1 MIIYIILF
9 LIPII
14 LYFYYKDNKQ
24 ASYKPFLF
32 FFISLAVFVGLG
44 DMLGG
49 YDRYI
54 YGEIFDTFVND
65 LLLGLNSINEN
76 GVLSTSGHEKG
87 FVYLNLAIA
96 HLTDNRYIFIFIVTT
111 IIYFLIFK
119 SFKEHITNY
128 PAALVLFLALFFFFT
143 FTYLRQALA
152 VSLAWFA
159 YRYALKKKII
169 PFLICTFVAYTLH
182 NSAIIFIFFY
192 FIPAKKY
199 SKKII
204 ILILLIAFLIGIS
217 GFTTSIYN
225 IFGEISNTAE
235 RVKQYEE
242 TNNLFRIDYIL
253 EVIVF
258 LYFIFK
264 RYKQIPNERTHLVL
278 LNASIIFFI
287 ILLLFVTSATAGRL
301 TWYYM
306 FGLIYTL
313 ANIMS
318 LPNKK
323 NYKDKILI
331 CIICTIL
338 YFRIVIEWGGLLS
351 PYKTFLTNGY
361 RLNDN
366 IHTKYEYDSK
376 YDVDK
381 FYKPIIHLK

>member
-128 PAALVLFLALFFFFT
+128 PAALVLFLALFF
-143 FTYLRQALA
+143 
-152 VSLAWFA
+152 SLH
-159 YRYALKKKII
+159 L
-169 PFLICTFVAYTLH
+169 P
-182 NSAIIFIFFY
+182 
-192 FIPAKKY
+192 
-199 SKKII
+199 
-204 ILILLIAFLIGIS
+204 
-217 GFTTSIYN
+217 IY
-225 IFGEISNTAE
+225 
-235 RVKQYEE
+235 VK
-242 TNNLFRIDYIL
+242 
-253 EVIVF
+253 
-258 LYFIFK
+258 
-264 RYKQIPNERTHLVL
+264 H
-278 LNASIIFFI
+278 
-287 ILLLFVTSATAGRL
+287 
-301 TWYYM
+301 
-306 FGLIYTL
+306 
-313 ANIMS
+313 
-318 LPNKK
+318 
-323 NYKDKILI
+323 
-331 CIICTIL
+331 
-338 YFRIVIEWGGLLS
+338 
-351 PYKTFLTNGY
+351 
-361 RLNDN
+361 
-366 IHTKYEYDSK
+366 
-376 YDVDK
+376 
-381 FYKPIIHLK
+381 

>member
-1 MIIYIILF
+1 MIIYIAIL
-9 LIPII
+9 LIP
-14 LYFYYKDNKQ
+14 LLFYFGNSRYKNS
-24 ASYKPFLF
+24 AIFLLI
-32 FFISLAVFVGLG
+32 FFIFLNLFVGLG

-54 YGEIFDTFVND
+54 YGEIFDTCVND
-65 LLLGLNSINEN
+65 ILSGLNSMDESE
-76 GVLSTSGHEKG
+76 VLSTLGHEKG
-87 FVYLNLAIA
+87 FIYLNLAIA
-96 HLTDNRYIFIFIVTT
+96 HLTDNRYIFIFIITT

-152 VSLAWFA
+152 VSLTWFA

-225 IFGEISNTAE
+225 IFGEISNTEE

-264 RYKQIPNERTHLVL
+264 QYKQIPNERTHLVL

-323 NYKDKILI
+323 KYKDKILI
-331 CIICTIL
+331 CILCTIL
-338 YFRIVIEWGGLLS
+338 YCRIVIEWGGFLS

-366 IHTKYEYDSK
+366 IHTKYEYDNK

-381 FYKPIIHLK
+381 FYRPIIHLK